1 RRSRRDGGSWVMS
14 LRQPPRAGREGQ
26 LAVFGTAGG
35 EIGGHYNRGNGGGQ
49 PAFDAFDEQ
58 SGAPQPHRTRRNTES
73 RAYREGGIPF
83 NRKAPR
89 GRRRARGCRWRQA
102 PPAAARG
109 STRLARRVVGR
120 QLFSA
125 LLDRLG

>member
-1 RRSRRDGGSWVMS
+1 MS
-14 LRQPPRAGREGQ
+14 LRRPPRAGREGQ

-58 SGAPQPHRTRRNTES
+58 SGAPLKRRGAAGEH
-73 RAYREGGIPF
+73 GG
-83 NRKAPR
+83 A
-89 GRRRARGCRWRQA
+89 ARQA

-109 STRLARRVVGR
+109 STRLALRSARRVMGR

-125 LLDRLG
+125 LLDRLGV